1 MDYFLHI
8 LYGILI
14 AYLAM
19 ISPGMLN
26 MTALKVRIDF
36 GKKESEKFSLGAAVI
51 ILIQAGIALFFADYF
66 SNNPKIIA
74 ILEKAGVFVFFVL
87 AIFFFIL
94 SRKKIDPK
102 AKSEKGNFFLKGFM
116 MSALN
121 MLSIPFYLAISIF
134 LASKG
139 YIVIDQPYIMFFI
152 VGVFVGSLLLFG
164 TYIYFAKFITS
175 KVSFIAKN
183 INLILSG
190 IFIVLGIITI
200 VRLFP

>member
-1 MDYFLHI
+1 MDYFLHV
-8 LYGILI
+8 LYGLLI

-36 GKKESEKFSLGAAVI
+36 GKNESEKFALGAAVT
-51 ILIQAGIALFFADYF
+51 ILIQAGVSLFFADYF
-66 SNNPKIIA
+66 VSNPKIITV
-74 ILEKAGVFVFFVL
+74 LEKAGVFVFFSL
-87 AIFFFIL
+87 AIFFYIL
-94 SRKKIDPK
+94 SRNKVDPK
-102 AKSEKGNFFLKGFM
+102 AKSGKGNFFVKGFM

-121 MLSIPFYLAISIF
+121 MLSIPFYLASSIF

-139 YIVIDQPYIMFFI
+139 YIVIEQPYILFF
-152 VGVFVGSLLLFG
+152 VFGVFVGSLLLFG
-164 TYIYFAKFITS
+164 TYIYFANIIST

-183 INLILSG
+183 INLILCG
-190 IFIVLGIITI
+190 VFIVLGIITI